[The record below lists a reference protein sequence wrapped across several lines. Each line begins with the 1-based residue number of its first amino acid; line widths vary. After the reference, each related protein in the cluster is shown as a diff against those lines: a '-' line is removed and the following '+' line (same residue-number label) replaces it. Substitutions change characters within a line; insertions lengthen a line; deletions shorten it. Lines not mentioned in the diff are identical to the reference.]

1 MHFEFYKN
9 VLLINN
15 YRQIILVKNDLIK
28 VEKID
33 IYGENLNIIKLSKD
47 EIIIRGIINEIKIGE

>member
-28 VEKID
+28 LEKID
-33 IYGENLNIIKLSKD
+33 IYGKNLNIIKLSRD
-47 EIIIRGIINEIKIGE
+47 EIVIRGNINEIMIGE